1 MLVDIKHLNFSY
13 SGTQEILSDINLSIE
28 AGCFLGI
35 LGQNG
40 AGKSTLLKC
49 INKLHAATSGDV
61 FLDGKNINEMSLR
74 EIAQKVSYVPQNT
87 LSQFPTTVMNLVLLG
102 RLPYS
107 GYSFTNKDRKHA
119 MHAMQ
124 EMGLEKYMMSDICH
138 LSGGERQRV
147 FIARALA
154 GSPQIILMDEP
165 TSSLDVH
172 HQLEVLARIRG
183 LVRKSNIAVVMVIH
197 DLNMAAMFCD
207 RLVLLKDAKIYKDGS
222 PNQVLTEESI
232 DDIYHVR
239 SFSIDRYGKRYIQLL
254 DPDLY

>member
-107 GYSFTNKDRKHA
+107 GYSFKDRKHA

-138 LSGGERQRV
+138 LSGGERQRA

-154 GSPQIILMDEP
+154 GSPKIILMDEP

-172 HQLEVLARIRG
+172 HQLEALARIRG

>member
-107 GYSFTNKDRKHA
+107 GYSFTNNDRKHA

-138 LSGGERQRV
+138 LSGGERQRA

-183 LVRKSNIAVVMVIH
+183 LVRKSNIAVIMVIH

>member
-138 LSGGERQRV
+138 LSGGERQRA

>member
-74 EIAQKVSYVPQNT
+74 EIAQKVAYVPQST

-138 LSGGERQRV
+138 LSGGERQRA

-232 DDIYHVR
+232 NEIYHVR
-239 SFSIDRYGKRYIQLL
+239 SFTMDRFGKRYIQLL